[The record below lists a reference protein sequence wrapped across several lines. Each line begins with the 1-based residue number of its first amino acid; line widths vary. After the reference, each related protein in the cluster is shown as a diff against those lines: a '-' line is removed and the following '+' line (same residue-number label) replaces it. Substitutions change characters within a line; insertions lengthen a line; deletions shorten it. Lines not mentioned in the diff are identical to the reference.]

1 MDIKKRD
8 FLTAGLGIGVSAG
21 FAASGAFAQPAP
33 GGAPGGGGR
42 GAATPPALGRG
53 GLPVGEADVMGL
65 GRGISANSGV
75 QPSSV
80 DLNYKPR
87 RVNKVIELWEDGQP
101 AYFTNSGMRPG
112 VDAYEQGKKMAK
124 TFADLII
131 YGLEHGPLD
140 FTDFVNFMSGLKDG
154 GPTKSGHTT
163 PTVIVEVPCTGRSAE
178 YALAN
183 SWIITNLLDLGAHGI
198 QIKHARDPKA
208 IETYV
213 QIAAR
218 YPFDYPN
225 TPKVPQQGMGMR
237 GQTAPMASNLWGV
250 SDYKYLHIAD
260 VWPLNPRG
268 EILMGSSIED
278 KIGGDNM
285 EKILATK
292 GLAFAEWG
300 SSESALSVL
309 GLAAYPEDHVS
320 GRVAFTPEQS
330 AAMKAMSDKVQDQ
343 CKKNNLRFLGGPELR
358 GGGEAGAIAG
368 REASKRKMPV

>member
-8 FLTAGLGIGVSAG
+8 FLAAGLGLGAG
-21 FAASGAFAQPAP
+21 LAVSGAIAQPAAP
-33 GGAPGGGGR
+33 AGAPVV
-42 GAATPPALGRG
+42 PPARGRG
-53 GLPVGEADVMGL
+53 GLPAGDVDVMGL
-65 GRGISANSGV
+65 GRGISTNSGT

-80 DLNYKPR
+80 DPNYKPR

-112 VDAYEQGKKMAK
+112 VDAYAQGKKMAK
-124 TFADLII
+124 TFADMII

-154 GPTKSGHTT
+154 GPTASGHVT
-163 PTVIVEVPCTGRSAE
+163 PTVVVEVPCTGRSAE

-183 SWIITNLLDLGAHGI
+183 AWIITNLLDLGAHGI

-208 IETYV
+208 IETYC

-225 TPKVPQQGMGMR
+225 TPKVPQQGLGMR
-237 GQTAPMASNLWGV
+237 GQTAPIASNLWGV
-250 SDYKYLHIAD
+250 PDYKYLHIAD

-268 EILMGSSIED
+268 EILMGCSIQD
-278 KIGGDNM
+278 KFGDANV

-320 GRVAFTPEQS
+320 GRYALSPEQ
-330 AAMKAMSDKVQDQ
+330 AATMKAVSDKVREE
-343 CKKNNLRFLGGPELR
+343 CAKNKLKFLGGPELR
-358 GGGEAGAIAG
+358 AGGEAGAIAG
-368 REASKRKMPV
+368 RETTKRKMPV